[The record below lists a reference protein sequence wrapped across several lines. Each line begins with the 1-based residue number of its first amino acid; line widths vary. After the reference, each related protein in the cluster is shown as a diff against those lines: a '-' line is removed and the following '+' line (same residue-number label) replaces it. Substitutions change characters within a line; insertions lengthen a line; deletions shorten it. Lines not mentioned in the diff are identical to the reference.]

1 MKMVQSSDARLCGPS
16 NWGDCLIPLPSVFLS
31 LKACQ
36 TRTRRKKKEKE
47 RKKKKTQQRVWKD
60 RRSRGGNESGDG
72 KTAFRKKKGGSLRPL
87 PEEMRRQAEEEGRG
101 VNVWRK
107 QQCEC
112 VWVCVSAIAHQ
123 PVKHPLQTA
132 NPHSHCAAEVYHLTG
147 APSSPSHIVLWYNI
161 YVFASVCVCKGVRV

>member
-1 MKMVQSSDARLCGPS
+1 M
-16 NWGDCLIPLPSVFLS
+16 FLS

-60 RRSRGGNESGDG
+60 RGSRGGNESGDG
-72 KTAFRKKKGGSLRPL
+72 KTAFRKKKGGSLRPP

-112 VWVCVSAIAHQ
+112 V
-123 PVKHPLQTA
+123 
-132 NPHSHCAAEVYHLTG
+132 
-147 APSSPSHIVLWYNI
+147 
-161 YVFASVCVCKGVRV
+161 